1 MTNLWPIFSGTSKS
15 AKLKVGTSNNKKK
28 KTFKVAVNN
37 DGKRA
42 RGNSQHNFRIIQ
54 EEDDKYK

>member
-15 AKLKVGTSNNKKK
+15 AKLKVHQ
-28 KTFKVAVNN
+28 TFKVAVNN

-42 RGNSQHNFRIIQ
+42 QGNL
-54 EEDDKYK
+54 